1 MKGARF
7 KWQRCPDLP
16 VGVYNAQAVLLER
29 KVYFG
34 GGVQRKETVP
44 PYMYTYDIDDNL
56 WQLLPS
62 PTKTAALAVYCGK
75 VVLAG
80 GMLSDSTI
88 TNKVWVL
95 QDDNTW
101 NESLLPMPTARYAAS
116 GLAHENVFVVAAGV
130 TVTHHKSDVVEIYD
144 GIQWNATSPLP
155 IKCWNLWSTYLN
167 GYCFLLG
174 GEGQDKSVLYTS
186 IQSLINDA
194 TKKQLGWKKLSDVP
208 YSASCT
214 TTFGG
219 TLLAV
224 GGREIVRGHKEKTS
238 DIHMYFPLTKQWVPM
253 ATMPV
258 CMDCTCAVSLSP
270 HELMVIGGHGT
281 TPNTEYLPQVYK
293 GTLITE

>member
-1 MKGARF
+1 M
-7 KWQRCPDLP
+7 
-16 VGVYNAQAVLLER
+16 GVYNAQAVVLER

-34 GGVQRKETVP
+34 GGMQQKETVP
-44 PYMYTYDIDDNL
+44 PYMYTYDIIDNL

-62 PTKTAALAVYCGK
+62 PTKRAALAAYRGK
-75 VVLAG
+75 IVLAG
-80 GMLSDSTI
+80 GMISNNTI

-101 NESLLPMPTARYAAS
+101 SESLPPMPTARSRAS
-116 GLAHENVFVVAAGV
+116 SLAHENVLVVAAGI
-130 TVTHHKSDVVEIYD
+130 TATKTDVVEIYD

-174 GEGQDKSVLYTS
+174 GEGQGTSVLYTS

-194 TKKQLGWKKLSDVP
+194 TKKELAWKKLTDVP

-214 TTFGG
+214 TTFAG

-224 GGREIVRGHKEKTS
+224 GGRKIVNRCKVKTS
-238 DIHMYFPLTKQWVPM
+238 DIHMYFPLTQQWAPM
-253 ATMPV
+253 ATMPE
-258 CMDCTCAVSLSP
+258 CMDCTCAVPLSP
-270 HELMVIGGHGT
+270 HELMVIGGHG
-281 TPNTEYLPQVYK
+281 NDAHTEYLLKVYK
-293 GTLITE
+293 GTLVNE

>member
-1 MKGARF
+1 MKGAKF
-7 KWQRCPDLP
+7 KWERCPDLP
-16 VGVYNAQAVLLER
+16 VRVYNAQAVVLER

-34 GGVQRKETVP
+34 GGVQHKETIP

-62 PTKTAALAVYCGK
+62 PTKRAALAVYRGK

-80 GMLSDSTI
+80 GMLSNNTV

-101 NESLLPMPTARYAAS
+101 SESLPPMPTARCDAS
-116 GLAHENVFVVAAGV
+116 GLAHENVLLVAAGI
-130 TVTHHKSDVVEIYD
+130 TAMKTDVVEIYD

-155 IKCWNLWSTYLN
+155 IKCRNLWSTYLN

-174 GEGQDKSVLYTS
+174 GEGQGTSVLYTS

-194 TKKQLGWKKLSDVP
+194 TKKELGWKKLTDVP

-214 TTFGG
+214 TTFAG

-224 GGREIVRGHKEKTS
+224 GGREIVDGCKEKTS
-238 DIHMYFPLTKQWVPM
+238 SVHMYFPLTQQWVPM
-253 ATMPV
+253 ATMPEY
-258 CMDCTCAVSLSP
+258 MDCTCAVPLSP
-270 HELMVIGGHGT
+270 HELMVIGGHGLDAR
-281 TPNTEYLPQVYK
+281 TEYLLQAYK
-293 GTLITE
+293 GTLVNE

>member
-7 KWQRCPDLP
+7 KWEQCPDLP
-16 VGVYNAQAVLLER
+16 VGVYNAQAVVLER

-34 GGVQRKETVP
+34 GGVQKKETVP

-62 PTKTAALAVYCGK
+62 PAKRAALVVYHGK

-80 GMLSDSTI
+80 GMLSDGTV

-101 NESLLPMPTARYAAS
+101 NESLPPMPTARYAAS
-116 GLAHENVFVVAAGV
+116 GLAHENVLVVAAGITEYV
-130 TVTHHKSDVVEIYD
+130 KKSDVIDIYD

-174 GEGQDKSVLYTS
+174 GEGQGMSVLYTS

-194 TKKQLGWKKLSDVP
+194 TKRQLGWKKLPDVP

-214 TTFGG
+214 TTFAG

-224 GGREIVRGHKEKTS
+224 GGRKIVNRNKEKTS
-238 DIHMYFPLTKQWVPM
+238 AIHMYFPLTQQWAPM
-253 ATMPV
+253 ATMPE

-270 HELMVIGGHGT
+270 HELMVIGGHGNT
-281 TPNTEYLPQVYK
+281 ADTEYLPQVYK
-293 GTLITE
+293 GTLINE

>member
-1 MKGARF
+1 MKGAKF
-7 KWQRCPDLP
+7 QWERCPDLP

-34 GGVQRKETVP
+34 GGMQREETLP
-44 PYMYTYDIDDNL
+44 PYMYTYDVDDNL

-62 PTKTAALAVYCGK
+62 PAKRAALAVYRGK

-80 GMLSDSTI
+80 GMIDDDTI

-101 NESLLPMPTARYAAS
+101 NESLPPMPTARYGAS
-116 GLAHENVFVVAAGV
+116 GLADENFLLVVAGV
-130 TVTHHKSDVVEIYD
+130 ADHRTLNVVEIYD

-155 IKCWNLWSTYLN
+155 LKCWNLWSTYLN
-167 GYCFLLG
+167 GYCFLIG
-174 GEGQDKSVLYTS
+174 GEGQDKSVLYSS

-194 TKKQLGWKKLSDVP
+194 TKEQLEWKKLPDVP

-214 TTFGG
+214 TTFAG

-224 GGREIVRGHKEKTS
+224 GGRKMDRRGYKEKTS
-238 DIHMYFPLTKQWVPM
+238 DIFMYFPLTQQWAPM
-253 ATMPV
+253 TKMPV

-270 HELMVIGGHGT
+270 HELMVIGGHGNT
-281 TPNTEYLPQVYK
+281 CNTEYLLRVYK
-293 GTLITE
+293 GTLINE